1 MCQILATLWLE
12 YIAMIGVGLI
22 VYFLERMHL
31 GQMADGPSGVGIR
44 KPDAITDAESR
55 VAIDRDAKSSPEE
68 LFSDHLA
75 DRFVFLF
82 HVAGQWSAIPGQAGT
97 QALSAEHEG
106 YFFFSFQRRV
116 SHQVNSVRI
125 GPGAA
130 PHSAWIDDG
139 HEDQANR
146 FELPVENAIPGQS
159 ANQAAQVSQ
168 DNVGSDS
175 LKAMKA
181 TKKTNNGNVGI
192 RISQGD
198 NMHRKLPCADGNL
211 TGYMSLKLASA
222 ISNNGFQ
229 FEQFI
234 EF

>member
-1 MCQILATLWLE
+1 MRQILTTLRFE
-12 YIAMIGVGLI
+12 YIAMIGMGLI

-31 GQMADGPSGVGIR
+31 GQMGNRPGGMSIR
-44 KPDAITDAESR
+44 KPDSVADAESGM
-55 VAIDRDAKSSPEE
+55 AIDGDAESSPEE
-68 LFSDHLA
+68 LFSDHRA

-82 HVAGQWSAIPGQAGT
+82 HMAGQCSPIPGQAGT
-97 QALSAEHEG
+97 EALSAEHEG

-116 SHQVNSVRI
+116 THQVNPVWI
-125 GPGAA
+125 GSGAA
-130 PHSAWIDDG
+130 PHSAGVNDR

-168 DNVGSDS
+168 NNVGSDS
-175 LKAMKA
+175 LKAVKA
-181 TKKTNNGNVGI
+181 TKKTNDGNVGV

-198 NMHRKLPCADGNL
+198 NMHRKLPCTDTNL
-211 TGYMSLKLASA
+211 TGHMGRKLASA
-222 ISNNGFQ
+222 ISNYGFQ